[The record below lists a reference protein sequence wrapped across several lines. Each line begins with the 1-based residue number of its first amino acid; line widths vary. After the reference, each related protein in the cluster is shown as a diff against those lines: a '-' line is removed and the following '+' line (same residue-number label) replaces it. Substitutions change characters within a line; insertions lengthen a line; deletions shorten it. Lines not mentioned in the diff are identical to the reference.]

1 MVSGYT
7 TFKEGFET
15 IEDNVE
21 MDDMEDDDIPM
32 ETTMTTMSDNMDDD
46 DIPMETIITTM
57 DNATEINNIDDIPM
71 ETTITTM
78 LEDKP
83 EKKVKDTD
91 KQKMVQMKKDLQ
103 IIMKEERKLMTKKR
117 RLLTKLNKMTD
128 DIPEMKKPMVEGF
141 NGSKL
146 ISQSHLLMIIKTLT
160 IALLYYLFTSKEMF
174 ELTKPFIKYTKKIVS
189 QNILHLV
196 LFISLTYMVLSFNL

>member
-15 IEDNVE
+15 IE
-21 MDDMEDDDIPM
+21 
-32 ETTMTTMSDNMDDD
+32 NMD
-46 DIPMETIITTM
+46 
-57 DNATEINNIDDIPM
+57 DDIPM

-78 LEDKP
+78 ADDIPMEPTLDNATEINNNDDIDMETTIPTMENDYKP
-83 EKKVKDTD
+83 VKKVKDTD
-91 KQKMVQMKKDLQ
+91 KQKMVQMKKDFQ
-103 IIMKEERKLMTKKR
+103 IIMKEERKLMRKKR

-146 ISQSHLLMIIKTLT
+146 ISQTHLLMIIKTLT

-174 ELTKPFIKYTKKIVS
+174 ELTKPFAKYTKKVVR

-196 LFISLTYMVLSFNL
+196 LFISLIYFE